1 MERRAHSLPF
11 KLKVVAQALR
21 RNAVVADVAQRNGI
35 HSNLLR
41 QWISAVKLAFPK
53 S

>member
-1 MERRAHSLPF
+1 MHSLSF

-21 RNAVVADVAQRNGI
+21 PNAVVADIAQKHGI
-35 HSNLLR
+35 HGNLLR

>member
-1 MERRAHSLPF
+1 LAF
-11 KLKVVAQALR
+11 KVKAVAQALR
-21 RNAVVADVAQRNGI
+21 PNASIAEVAQKNGI